1 MDFESFSLYRVVYKA
16 WHIFLAGWDWNI
28 CSKILP
34 EKVIKICLPCVYKI
48 RAVYIFMT
56 V

>member
-34 EKVIKICLPCVYKI
+34 KKVIKICLPCVYKI
-48 RAVYIFMT
+48 RAVSILMT